1 MRGPVLRFPGTGC
14 DRCAGCLPRYGHVAG
29 GNVSFPERQRGPAR
43 TEAAPVHLAG
53 YIRGHSTI
61 ENKVH
66 WVRDVTCREDSSRG
80 HPDPDAKL
88 NRTAWET
95 ASGKYVREYDDLL
108 QLARDQSSLARC
120 EPDILRPLLR
130 PSPVVVHLQTAM
142 VSTTSAWPRQALIPW
157 SVSTSARYGCQTTC
171 WLSRDNG

>member
-1 MRGPVLRFPGTGC
+1 MIR
-14 DRCAGCLPRYGHVAG
+14 A
-29 GNVSFPERQRGPAR
+29 Q
-43 TEAAPVHLAG
+43 VHLAG

-120 EPDILRPLLR
+120 ELDILRPLLR
-130 PSPVVVHLQTAM
+130 SSPVVVHLQTAM
-142 VSTTSAWPRQALIPW
+142 VSTTSAWPPQALIP
-157 SVSTSARYGCQTTC
+157 
-171 WLSRDNG
+171 